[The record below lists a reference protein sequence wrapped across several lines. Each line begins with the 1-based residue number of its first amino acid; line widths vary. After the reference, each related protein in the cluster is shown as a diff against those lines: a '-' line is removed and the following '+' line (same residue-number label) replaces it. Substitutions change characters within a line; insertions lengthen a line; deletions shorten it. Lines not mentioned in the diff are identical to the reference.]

1 MSILD
6 SSFAA
11 YTETEPATKITNKV
25 NNTLVG
31 LYYQISEKLL
41 CKCYN

>member
-25 NNTLVG
+25 NNKMVLFSLPDLLV
-31 LYYQISEKLL
+31 I
-41 CKCYN
+41 